1 MYSTANQNK
10 DIDIFLTIGTTVEK
24 NVKKKLNGK
33 SIFIHSL
40 MNVEDILHLLSSVV
54 NVENQEHETYIELQ
68 CKSRFH

>member
-1 MYSTANQNK
+1 M
-10 DIDIFLTIGTTVEK
+10 L
-24 NVKKKLNGK
+24 KKKLNGK